1 MFCAQAS
8 KGSKKIRYLLFVK
21 AEQKLE
27 KIIKYIPFEQQRE
40 HFGGQSR
47 AFSWKKPMFLF
58 FLHNRKRF
66 STMFSEAKSVPKVIF
81 GAPKGTYSIG
91 FSNLSLPS
99 AENREEHRILRW
111 NYGLC
116 GSQNTFFPF
125 LTFKVG
131 LMVRLKS
138 HLWPPCTLCRLQESF
153 KKLVKYVRGRGG
165 EAPGGAPDGR
175 CPKCRTVAHR
185 LHFGAHFGRW
195 FLLTFVNSS
204 AKTKKMRSPK
214 GVKSENHVKY
224 GTFAKDGFSPKTR
237 FSRKPR
243 RASKYS

>member
-1 MFCAQAS
+1 MT
-8 KGSKKIRYLLFVK
+8 GNHWHRYFFSSLLWI
-21 AEQKLE
+21 ERQ
-27 KIIKYIPFEQQRE
+27 
-40 HFGGQSR
+40 
-47 AFSWKKPMFLF
+47 
-58 FLHNRKRF
+58 
-66 STMFSEAKSVPKVIF
+66 
-81 GAPKGTYSIG
+81 G
-91 FSNLSLPS
+91 FSFFNLK
-99 AENREEHRILRW
+99 
-111 NYGLC
+111 G
-116 GSQNTFFPF
+116 
-125 LTFKVG
+125 G
-131 LMVRLKS
+131 LMYRLKS
-138 HLWPPCTLCRLQESF
+138 HLWPACTTCYLHKTLKSF
-153 KKLVKYVRGRGG
+153 VKYVRGRGG